1 MKNNFIP
8 ILNKLYVFDKHC
20 FFIIQSGHGIFQ
32 VDFKNYIYT
41 KERVF
46 FLSPGQSFQLL
57 SGDFVFTQYEINQ
70 ETIAQLNNS
79 RFLFTHIIGLGHIQM
94 QDDKQIT
101 IENDTN
107 KIENFLNASIV
118 DWITLNPFQTSEQNI
133 NLLFD
138 VKEIIDE
145 KYREPINLTSI
156 SSQLQQSETFLGDL
170 AKSKLQYT
178 VQKLKTEKQLLEAQ
192 RKIVFTNLSTKEIA
206 YESGF
211 NDPNYFNRF
220 FKKQTQLTPLE
231 FRERIEFE
239 ERNTYMN
246 DVLDL
251 INLNFKQHHS
261 IDFYANKLN
270 LTSKSLSQKI
280 KKKSSVSIKQL
291 ISEKLIHEA
300 SQMIQ
305 NRVPV
310 YAIAN
315 ELGFQEPNHFTSF
328 YKLNTGKT
336 PTQFLSN

>member
-8 ILNKLYVFDKHC
+8 LVNKLYVFDKHC
-20 FFIIQSGHGIFQ
+20 MFVIQSGHGIFQ
-32 VDFKNYIYT
+32 VDFKNYVFT
-41 KERVF
+41 KEKIF

-57 SGDFVFTQYEINQ
+57 SGDFVMKQYDIND
-70 ETIAQLNNS
+70 EAITQLNNS
-79 RFLFTHIIGLGHIQM
+79 RFLFKHIIGLGHIEVK
-94 QDDKQIT
+94 DDKQIA
-101 IENDTN
+101 IEDDLF
-107 KIENFLNASIV
+107 KIEGFLTTSIE
-118 DWITLNPFQTSEQNI
+118 DWITLNPFQTTQENI

-145 KYREPINLTSI
+145 KYRESINLTSI
-156 SSQLQQSETFLGDL
+156 SNQLKQSESFIDNL
-170 AKSKLQYT
+170 AKSKLHYT
-178 VQKLKTEKQLLEAQ
+178 IQKLKTEKQLLEAQ

-239 ERNTYMN
+239 ERDTFMK

-251 INLNFKQHHS
+251 VNLNFKQHHS

-270 LTSKSLSQKI
+270 LTTKSLSQKVI
-280 KKKSSVSIKQL
+280 KKSPVSIKQL

-336 PTQFLSN
+336 PTQFLLN